1 MPASDCVWHFIYYKQ
16 EDFMKKI
23 ITLILAAITCF
34 SVIMTGCD
42 MMNGGNGAG
51 NGSSGDNYLVYEDG
65 VTYNDG
71 IGEYNVGEISETKS
85 DYDRSVFYRNDIV
98 AMTAD
103 PFVFYC
109 TDETN
114 EQDYDHYFLF
124 GTTTWATFNCF
135 KSKDLVSWEPESVAY
150 MWPKGGWQGADTW
163 APEVVYDPD
172 ASREFYGVDDK
183 DIYGDRG
190 TGVYFMFC
198 SASAKTEFLYWTDD
212 KKDSGNSYKLDLAV
226 AAQPQGPYRQWTG
239 VEKGTVINGVD
250 YGTEEG
256 LEAGY
261 TYKNGDNIP
270 YVDYDNTAKVARDN
284 NEVTLDDSWW
294 NPAAARASLSF
305 QFENKLLAGNY
316 VKDGV
321 AVPEGTEGATWVPEE
336 AKYMAIDEGLYC
348 GFSCIDPSP
357 YIDPNTGEKI
367 LFLTRDYPNSTLL
380 SKVDEYGQLFRG
392 SSIYA
397 VKMLNNDWAQV
408 DYSTLTRLTR
418 TGFNFI
424 SGTARDAYLED
435 VGNDTAERVENIPAM
450 GPSTTEDR
458 LIVEINGSIA
468 ANYINEG
475 SQVMYNPDNGLY
487 YLTFSAGRYLINCY
501 SVIQCVSYNLF
512 GPYRK
517 LEVGEGGYLL
527 TTDNG
532 KATDAVSGPG
542 HHTLLNVYD
551 NEAGR
556 EPELFMLYH
565 KHANA
570 TKGGAT
576 RGACIDRVTWVKN
589 GNGLDVMHVNG
600 PTTYMQP
607 RIYAT
612 GETEYD
618 NLAVYP
624 DTTITVSDPDKIID
638 SEHGVQNLNDNVLAI
653 HTEYEGEDWEVP
665 VEPYIHEFETT
676 ANEITITV
684 DLGAYY
690 PVVAYMLYNS
700 RQLEKAFSSY
710 DYENEAG
717 ETVRWNDIRRV
728 EMDIYKDGKKA
739 IAVFEGLEFYRDF
752 CLFRSEQD
760 IRPGSA
766 ASAVFA
772 EVAVK
777 QIRFT
782 VSNTTMSGILAISE
796 VAVLGKPE
804 AVEIA

>member
-1 MPASDCVWHFIYYKQ
+1 MPTSDCVRHFIYYKQ

-34 SVIMTGCD
+34 SVVMTGCD
-42 MMNGGNGAG
+42 MGGGNGAG

-71 IGEYNVGEISETKS
+71 IGEYDTGTMTETKS

-103 PFVFYC
+103 PFVLYC

-183 DIYGDRG
+183 DVYGDRG

-198 SASAKTEFLYWTDD
+198 SASAKADFLYWTDD
-212 KKDSGNSYKLDLAV
+212 KKDDGNSYKLDLAV
-226 AAQPQGPYRQWTG
+226 AAQPQGPYKQWTG
-239 VEKGTVINGVD
+239 VEKGTEINGVD
-250 YGTEEG
+250 YGTEAG
-256 LEAGY
+256 IKDGY
-261 TYKNGDNIP
+261 TYTNDINVP
-270 YVDYDNTAKVARDN
+270 YVDYDNTVKVARDN

-305 QFENKLLAGNY
+305 QWENKHLAGNY

-321 AVPEGTEGATWVPEE
+321 AVSKETEGATWVPEE
-336 AKYMAIDEGLYC
+336 AKYMVIDEGLYC
-348 GFSCIDPSP
+348 SFSCIDPNP

-367 LFLTRDYPNSTLL
+367 LFLTRDYPNSKLL
-380 SKVDEYGQLFRG
+380 AQTDEYGMVYRG
-392 SSIYA
+392 SAIYA
-397 VKMLNNDWAQV
+397 VKMLNDDWAQV
-408 DYSTLTRLTR
+408 DYSTITRLTR

-424 SGTARDAYLED
+424 SGAARDAYMAD
-435 VGNDTAERVENIPAM
+435 VAEGTAESVENIPAM
-450 GPSTTEDR
+450 GPSSTEDR
-458 LIVEINGSIA
+458 LIVELEGSNRVD
-468 ANYINEG
+468 NYINEG
-475 SQVMYNPDNGLY
+475 PQVTYNPDNGLY
-487 YLTFSAGRYLINCY
+487 YLTFSAGRYKINCY

-556 EPELFMLYH
+556 EPELFMVYH
-565 KHANA
+565 KHRSIVDQ
-570 TKGGAT
+570 GAT
-576 RGACIDRVTWVKN
+576 RGACIDRVVWVKN
-589 GNGLDVMHVNG
+589 SNGLDVMHTNG

-624 DTTITVSDPDKIID
+624 GTTITVSDPDKIVD
-638 SEHGVQNLNDNVLAI
+638 LAHGVQNLNDNVLAI
-653 HTEYEGEDWEVP
+653 HSEYEDEDWEIP
-665 VEPYIHEFETT
+665 VEPFIHEFETT
-676 ANEITITV
+676 AENLTITV

-700 RQLEKAFSSY
+700 RQLEKAFTSKDY
-710 DYENEAG
+710 DDFG
-717 ETVRWNDIRRV
+717 WFNDIQRV

-752 CLFRSEQD
+752 CLFTSEED

-772 EVAVK
+772 EIAVK

-782 VSNTTMSGILAISE
+782 VVNTTMSGILAISE